1 MGAFV
6 GNRLKVFLYSSGP
19 IYTCQPECMPVKY
32 IYVYTV
38 LLSHITD
45 IESKTYWIV
54 SFLANIKS
62 KTILSSWL
70 PLFLSKLPN
79 GPRSLFI
86 NHSLLTSFVS
96 NWVIKVIQ
104 RKSGLSPEIF
114 CSSNVQLLWNCM
126 YVTFAIFTLAT
137 QHLHL
142 RRTVEL
148 EMKIYGWNIRISLQ
162 YSI

>member
-1 MGAFV
+1 M
-6 GNRLKVFLYSSGP
+6 KVFLYSSGP

-38 LLSHITD
+38 LLSHITE

-54 SFLANIKS
+54 SFLVNINK
-62 KTILSSWL
+62 LNNL
-70 PLFLSKLPN
+70 VLYNLPN

-142 RRTVEL
+142 RRTVEF
-148 EMKIYGWNIRISLQ
+148 EMKRYGWNIRISLQ